1 MALQVLN
8 GPIIP
13 AGQSL
18 SDGIDCTA
26 GAIVRIT
33 MPAAWTPAN
42 ISFAISSDGGF
53 YNDLVGIDGKEVIIP
68 VVPGTAVVLAS
79 FTEYLRAIAF
89 LKLRSGSRF
98 YPVVQPAQR
107 DFAIAIETP

>member
-1 MALQVLN
+1 MPLTVLN
-8 GPIIP
+8 GPIIS

-18 SDGIDCTA
+18 SAGIDCTA
-26 GAIVRIT
+26 GSIVRIT

-42 ISFAISSDGGF
+42 ISFSISSDGAG
-53 YNDLVGIDGKEVIIP
+53 YNDLVGIDGKEIIVP
-68 VVPGTAVVLAS
+68 VVPGTALVLAS
-79 FTEYLRAIAF
+79 FAEYLRAIAF
-89 LKLRSGSRF
+89 LKVRSGSRL